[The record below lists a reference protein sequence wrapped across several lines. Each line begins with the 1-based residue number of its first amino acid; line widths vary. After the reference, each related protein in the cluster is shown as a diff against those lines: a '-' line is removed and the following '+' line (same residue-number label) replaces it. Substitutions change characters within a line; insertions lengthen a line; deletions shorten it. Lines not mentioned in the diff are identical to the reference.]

1 MNQLEKT
8 QQILKMIR
16 IDLIEHNRAY
26 IGKVKRYDAIE
37 AITRACVCIDA
48 IIRYNKI
55 REDEDNY
62 ASKDN

>member
-1 MNQLEKT
+1 MNQLEET
-8 QQILKMIR
+8 LQILKKIR
-16 IDLIEHNRAY
+16 LDLIEHNRAY

-37 AITRACVCIDA
+37 AITGACVCIEA